1 GERLSLQYVYARR
14 DFDAADIAELD
25 RHLLHLLQR
34 MAETPQA
41 ALGELALLDAGE
53 RQEALRDWQ
62 APLEAL
68 PRGGVAAAFAHQAAS
83 APEAIALVCGDEYL
97 SYAELDMR
105 AERLARGLRA
115 RGVAAEALVAIA
127 AERSFDLVV
136 GLLGI
141 LKVGA
146 GYLPLDPNY
155 PAERLA
161 YMLRDSGA

>member
-1 GERLSLQYVYARR
+1 
-14 DFDAADIAELD
+14 
-25 RHLLHLLQR
+25 
-34 MAETPQA
+34 
-41 ALGELALLDAGE
+41 
-53 RQEALRDWQ
+53 DWQ

-141 LKVGA
+141 LKAGA
-146 GYLPLDPNY
+146 GY
-155 PAERLA
+155 
-161 YMLRDSGA
+161 